1 MELLF
6 VAIALAMDAFA
17 VSISIGLSMDNVL
30 FNTAFRT
37 SFSFGFY
44 QFFMPLIGWYAA
56 SKFSGYI
63 QGFDHWIA
71 FFLLAGIGGKMIF
84 EAFEKKE
91 EPITDRT
98 RGFPLVLL
106 SIATSIDALAVGVA
120 YSFLERE
127 ILLPAIVIGVVAFG
141 LSYIG
146 IKGGARFGK
155 HLGNSAEII
164 GGIVLI
170 FIGLK
175 ILIEH
180 LSG

>member
-1 MELLF
+1 MK
-6 VAIALAMDAFA
+6 I
-17 VSISIGLSMDNVL
+17 
-30 FNTAFRT
+30 
-37 SFSFGFY
+37 
-44 QFFMPLIGWYAA
+44 LIGWYAA

-63 QGFDHWIA
+63 QGLDHWVA
-71 FFLLAGIGGKMIF
+71 FFLLAGIGSKMIF

-91 EPITDRT
+91 ESTVDRT
-98 RGFPLVLL
+98 KGFPLILL
-106 SIATSIDALAVGVA
+106 SIATSIDALAIGIA

-127 ILLPAIVIGVVAFG
+127 ILFPAIIIGIIAFG

-155 HLGNSAEII
+155 HLGNRAEII

-175 ILIEH
+175 VLIEH